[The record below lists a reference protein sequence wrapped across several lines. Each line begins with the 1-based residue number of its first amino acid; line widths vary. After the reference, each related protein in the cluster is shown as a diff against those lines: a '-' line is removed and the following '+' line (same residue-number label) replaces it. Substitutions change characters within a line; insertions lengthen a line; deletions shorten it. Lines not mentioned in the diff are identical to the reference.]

1 MTIHALRGMN
11 DLLPTDTALW
21 QEAEAKARE
30 VFGRYLYEEIR
41 TPILEDM
48 VLFTRTIG
56 DTTNIVEKEM
66 YAFQDR
72 NTKWVALRPE
82 GTASVVRAYVEHKRF
97 ADDPIA
103 RYYYMGP
110 MYRYERPQKGR
121 FRQFYQLGVEV
132 FGIASPRLD
141 AEVINMLDLYFR
153 ELRLKNVEMEIN
165 SLGCQI
171 CRPKFLKTFYD
182 HLLKNQPRLCP
193 DCMRRMEKN
202 PLRALDCNQEGC
214 QRVTEESPSIQEFLC
229 DVCERDFD
237 CVLETLGL
245 LGTAYKVNAKIV
257 RGLDYYL
264 KTTFEFKS
272 SELGA
277 QNAIAG
283 GGRYDG
289 LIRLLGGPN
298 IPGFGFAVGM
308 ERLVEVL
315 REQRR
320 EAAAGQ
326 SGGERQR
333 VFIAA
338 MGEKAIGEAMRLA
351 AQIREAGIPV
361 DIDYEGKSLKS
372 QMRRADKTGAR
383 FTALLGTDELEKKSV
398 SLRNM
403 VTGNQ
408 ETILFSDL
416 VTHLKK
422 PESNS

>member
-1 MTIHALRGMN
+1 MN
-11 DLLPTDTALW
+11 DLQPPDIALW
-21 QEAEAKARE
+21 QEVEAKARE
-30 VFGRYLYEEIR
+30 LFGRYLYEEIR

-48 VLFTRTIG
+48 SLFTRTIG

-66 YAFQDR
+66 YVFQDR
-72 NTKWVALRPE
+72 NAKWVALRPE

-121 FRQFYQLGVEV
+121 FRQFYQMGVEV

-141 AEVINMLDLYFR
+141 AEVINMLDLYLK
-153 ELRLKNVEMEIN
+153 ELGLKNLEMEIN

-171 CRPKFLKTFYD
+171 CRPNFLKAFLD
-182 HLLKNQPRLCP
+182 HLLKNESRLCP
-193 DCMRRMEKN
+193 DCKRRMERN
-202 PLRALDCNQEGC
+202 ALRVLDCNQEEC
-214 QRVTEESPSIQEFLC
+214 QKVTEEGPSIQEFLC
-229 DVCERDFD
+229 DVCEKDFD
-237 CVLETLGL
+237 CVLETLGV
-245 LGTAYKVNAKIV
+245 LGSTYKVNSKIV

-298 IPGFGFAVGM
+298 IPGFGFAIGM
-308 ERLVEVL
+308 ERLVEVV
-315 REQRR
+315 REQRKLS
-320 EAAAGQ
+320 GQ
-326 SGGERQR
+326 GLRDGERR
-333 VFIAA
+333 GVFVAA
-338 MGEKAIGEAMRLA
+338 MGDRAMGEAMRIA
-351 AQIREAGIPV
+351 AELRRSGIPV
-361 DIDYEGKSLKS
+361 DLDYEGKSLKS

-383 FTALLGTDELEKKSV
+383 YVALLGSDELAKKSV
-398 SLRNM
+398 SLRDM
-403 VTGNQ
+403 VSGDQ
-408 ETILFSDL
+408 ESVAFSNL
-416 VTHLKK
+416 LSRLQKT
-422 PESNS
+422 